1 MTSSMCSLSKS
12 IPWISAVVILL
23 ITFAS
28 FFGYGVFSLLFTSL
42 VLILSTILF
51 TLFSKKR
58 PVHVENFV
66 QDKAVISSEEEEEE
80 EEIFQLQPETVA
92 IAQNNEE
99 AQEENGVDQIHD
111 YLANRSADLYSESE
125 SIDQSFTSEDSD
137 VEWPYS
143 GEAAHSPD
151 FSDGSISDEES
162 LIEIALPCRQYVI
175 PKEEDT
181 KFSLQQKLPYFS
193 PEAIFRQHGL
203 MELLAEFN
211 EEENLIEID
220 ISMGSIKCS
229 RFEIEA

>member
-1 MTSSMCSLSKS
+1 MCSLSKS
-12 IPWISAVVILL
+12 IPWISAVILL
-23 ITFAS
+23 ITYAS

-66 QDKAVISSEEEEEE
+66 QDEALISSEEEEEE
-80 EEIFQLQPETVA
+80 EIFQQQPESVA
-92 IAQNNEE
+92 IVQNNEA

-111 YLANRSADLYSESE
+111 YLAIRSADLYSESE

-143 GEAAHSPD
+143 GEAAHSLD

-162 LIEIALPCRQYVI
+162 LIEIALPSRQYVI

-181 KFSLQQKLPYFS
+181 KSSLQQKLPYFS
-193 PEAIFRQHGL
+193 PEDIFRQHGL